1 MQKRSFTRYD
11 AHIDGRY
18 CAADGSREW
27 KPCLITKISR
37 KGIGVVFSAGAPPY
51 VGSSLQFTLSAIK
64 ESECMSLRGV
74 LRWVKSAGNC
84 HAGGIELNAIVEDS
98 QWLQL
103 IYFIRQPAAEK
114 QVIDLKTMTNQA
126 VLNRNVH
133 PPPAKLI
140 IQTTKLDYIKS
151 ILNYKIL

>member
-18 CAADGSREW
+18 CAEDGSREW

-51 VGSSLQFTLSAIK
+51 IGSSLQFILSTMK
-64 ESECMSLRGV
+64 ESECLSLRGV
-74 LRWVKSAGNC
+74 VRWINSAGNR
-84 HAGGIELNAIVEDS
+84 HAGGIELNTIVEDS

-103 IYFIRQPAAEK
+103 IYFIRQPEAEQ
-114 QVIDLKTMTNQA
+114 QVVNLRTMTNHA
-126 VLNRNVH
+126 VLNKNVH
-133 PPPAKLI
+133 PPPAKVI
-140 IQTTKLDYIKS
+140 IPTTKLDYIKS

>member
-18 CAADGSREW
+18 CAEDGSREW

-37 KGIGVVFSAGAPPY
+37 KGIGVLFSVGAPPS
-51 VGSSLQFTLSAIK
+51 VGSSLQFILSTMK
-64 ESECMSLRGV
+64 ESEGMSLRGV
-74 LRWVKSAGNC
+74 VRWVKIAGNR

-103 IYFIRQPAAEK
+103 IYFISQPAAEK
-114 QVIDLKTMTNQA
+114 QVIDLKTMPEHRALKKT
-126 VLNRNVH
+126 VH
-133 PPPAKLI
+133 PPPAKVI
-140 IQTTKLDYIKS
+140 VPTALDHIKN

>member
-18 CAADGSREW
+18 CEEDGSRVW

-37 KGIGVVFSAGAPPY
+37 KGIGVVFPDNKIPAT
-51 VGSSLQFTLSAIK
+51 GSLLVFSISPSQGSEAI
-64 ESECMSLRGV
+64 SLRGA
-74 LRWVKSAGNC
+74 LKWLKTIDGRQS
-84 HAGGIELNAIVEDS
+84 GGIELNRIVDEL

-103 IYFIRQPAAEK
+103 IYFIRQPEAEK
-114 QVIDLKTMTNQA
+114 QVVNLRTMPEHRTLKKT
-126 VLNRNVH
+126 VH
-133 PPPAKLI
+133 PPPAKVIMSTRLE
-140 IQTTKLDYIKS
+140 YIKT